1 VDGEAVSGQYRPCLR
16 SEGTLRGQT
25 TDGTPLDDPPDQN
38 PGASSGFAGRM
49 PPCIQYWAESTSVVS
64 GWTWVANRQAGVSP
78 SDHSRREPRDHWCL
92 GSPDLLLSAHTAA
105 PACGTT
111 LPSVPAM
118 DRKPNRSNQEASTA
132 RSRELPALVWPSAS
146 PKRLGHRGPR
156 AVKRFAM
163 SLLRL
168 VGCIRHPNHGAQ
180 ATGRTYADTLNE
192 RRGRSCSPSYP
203 PHLHRAR
210 S

>member
-1 VDGEAVSGQYRPCLR
+1 MVKQSQASIVPACARREPCGVKQLTGHR
-16 SEGTLRGQT
+16 LMIHLTRIRGPRQ
-25 TDGTPLDDPPDQN
+25 GLPV
-38 PGASSGFAGRM
+38 GCHHASSIGQRALRLSLGGRGS
-49 PPCIQYWAESTSVVS
+49 PTDRLVSVH
-64 GWTWVANRQAGVSP
+64 P
-78 SDHSRREPRDHWCL
+78 DHSRREPRDHWCL